1 MRKLV
6 IALLLSLLTPIV
18 SLSQSTYP
26 IIRTDSLVTITP
38 EQLKI
43 TNLIF
48 NEHKFLLEKV
58 DILNNQVSNLEQIN
72 TLYEIQDSVRCKEIE
87 TYKQAYEDSFKKYN
101 RLDKRYKTYKYI
113 SFGSVLLLI
122 GALIW

>member
-48 NEHKFLLEKV
+48 NEHRFLLEKV

-72 TLYEIQDSVRCKEIE
+72 ILYEIQDSVRCKEIE
-87 TYKQAYEDSFKKYN
+87 IYKQAYEDSFKKYN
-101 RLDKRYKTYKYI
+101 RLDKRYKTYKYM
-113 SFGSVLLLI
+113 SFGSILLLI